1 MKIPHP
7 IQYQGSKRN
16 LAPVILKYFPE
27 KVERLIE
34 PFAGT
39 GAVSVACASAGGA
52 EKYWLNDH
60 NKPLSELLELI
71 VSKPEE
77 VADYYDELW
86 NQQHSDSLAHY
97 YQVRE
102 KFNKTAHPKL
112 FLYLLSRCVKGSVRY
127 NREGHFNQSP
137 DKRRKGAKPDTMR
150 KNIFGVSSLLKN
162 KTVISS
168 LHYREMISEIHRRDL
183 VYMDPPYQGVCRDKD
198 SRYSSGIDYSEF
210 VDFLEQLNKKG
221 TPYLISYDGKC
232 GRKIY
237 GEQLP
242 ESLGLKRIEIEAGR
256 SSQATLL
263 GKKDI
268 TYESLY
274 LSESL
279 LRMTGTKPERSVT
292 RQHRQLIPRANS
304 CDYWFNATQIVT

>member
-16 LAPVILKYFPE
+16 LAPVILKYFPQ
-27 KVERLIE
+27 KINRLVE

-39 GAVSVACASAGGA
+39 GAVSVACAAAGGA
-52 EKYWLNDH
+52 KKYWLNDY
-60 NKPLSELLELI
+60 NRPLAELLRLI
-71 VSKPEE
+71 IDQPDDLSGF
-77 VADYYDELW
+77 YDTLW
-86 NQQHSDSLAHY
+86 NQQHDDSPAHY
-97 YQVRE
+97 YTVRE
-102 KFNKTAHPKL
+102 QFNTTENPRF

-127 NREGHFNQSP
+127 NREGKFNQSP
-137 DKRRKGAKPDTMR
+137 DKRRKGTKPENMR

-162 KTVISS
+162 KTVVSS
-168 LHYREMISEIHRRDL
+168 LNYTEMLSEITKQDL
-183 VYMDPPYQGVCRDKD
+183 VYMDPPYQGVCNERDN
-198 SRYSSGIDYSEF
+198 RYYAGIDYTEF
-210 VDFLEQLNKKG
+210 VHFLEQLNRKG

-242 ESLGLKRIEIEAGR
+242 ESLGLQRIEIEAGR

-279 LRMTGTKPERSVT
+279 L
-292 RQHRQLIPRANS
+292 QLIDIRPENYRKRRYGIMTMSSAS
-304 CDYWFNATQIVT
+304 AM